1 MKETHIA
8 KIIHS
13 FYDDGV
19 EWDNALVISDSMM
32 SLKQE
37 LFQELNVQIGEIYD
51 EVPWDDLKFAFD
63 TLDKIIE
70 VGVRTKWF
78 TVEFSKKPS
87 LEVGDLII
95 VSDSF
100 YESVE
105 GYIPVE
111 PEKGDIGLITDINN
125 RGWAE
130 ITLAKGQ
137 GRAPITCL
145 SRHQPSENK

>member
-1 MKETHIA
+1 MKETYIA

-13 FYDDGV
+13 FYGDE

-32 SLKQE
+32 NLKQE
-37 LFQELNVQIGEIYD
+37 LFQELNVQIGQIYE

-78 TVEFSKKPS
+78 TVEFLKKPS

-95 VSDSF
+95 VSDHF
-100 YESVE
+100 LEAGE
-105 GYIPVE
+105 YIPVE
-111 PEKGDIGLITDINN
+111 PEKGDIGLITDIDN

>member
-13 FYDDGV
+13 FYDTGEYHDT
-19 EWDNALVISDSMM
+19 LVISESMM

-51 EVPWDDLKFAFD
+51 EVPWDNLKFAFD

-95 VSDSF
+95 VSDHF
-100 YESVE
+100 YEAGES
-105 GYIPVE
+105 YIPVE
-111 PEKGDIGLITDINN
+111 PEKGDIGLITDIDN
-125 RGWAE
+125 RGWAK

-145 SRHQPSENK
+145 SRHQSSENK